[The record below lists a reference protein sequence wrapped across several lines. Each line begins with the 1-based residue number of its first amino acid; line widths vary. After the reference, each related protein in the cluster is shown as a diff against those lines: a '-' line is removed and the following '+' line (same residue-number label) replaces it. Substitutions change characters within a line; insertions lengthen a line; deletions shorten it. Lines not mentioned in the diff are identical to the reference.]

1 MSLQRL
7 EAVILF
13 AKGFKAYPI
22 LVLLVSVALGFDSS
36 LGVVSIISDAAF
48 ISGAIFIAIFIIGF
62 CQEKGLFD
70 MLIFG
75 VKRFLSVFNPSL
87 EGDYY
92 SYKHGKIRAHADKRL
107 LLSGGVLMV
116 LSLVL
121 CFFC

>member
-1 MSLQRL
+1 M
-7 EAVILF
+7 F
-13 AKGFKAYPI
+13 AKGFKVYPI

-36 LGVVSIISDAAF
+36 LGVASIISDAAF
-48 ISGAIFIAIFIIGF
+48 ISGVIFIAIFIIGF

-92 SYKHGKIRAHADKRL
+92 SYKRSKKQVRTDKRL
-107 LLSGGVLMV
+107 LLWGGVLTA